1 MLEGLV
7 LDLHF
12 KVNHQKTNCQEEM
25 WILKKK
31 ILAKEDDYWYIEA
44 SNTLIFLIKVIFGKI
59 KVFLGAIF
67 TRIEANIS
75 MVPISITHNLMAY
88 SLVKLLHQ

>member
-1 MLEGLV
+1 M

-12 KVNHQKTNCQEEM
+12 KVNHQKNELPGRNVD
-25 WILKKK
+25 LKK
-31 ILAKEDDYWYIEA
+31 ILLAKEDDYWYIEA
-44 SNTLIFLIKVIFGKI
+44 SNTLIFLIKVIFSGI

-75 MVPISITHNLMAY
+75 MVPISITHNLMAN